1 MLLALAGITGIGKTY
16 YTNKI
21 ADNLGFKKVRTIR
34 TRQMRRGEQNGKTG
48 LFLTKVQLE
57 KLKNEDKIAYSFQ
70 VFGGTYAYLKED
82 IFSKEDM
89 VFEMHYTTI
98 DDWKKI
104 RPDIKTIYILPKDIE
119 ITKSKILERNLSVE
133 QEKER
138 LKEIEEHYDKMTS
151 DEKLRNM
158 FDFIV
163 YNNYDMDSEEQIL
176 NLVNRIKK
184 NEENGGNMTV

>member
-1 MLLALAGITGIGKTY
+1 
-16 YTNKI
+16 
-21 ADNLGFKKVRTIR
+21 
-34 TRQMRRGEQNGKTG
+34 
-48 LFLTKVQLE
+48 
-57 KLKNEDKIAYSFQ
+57 
-70 VFGGTYAYLKED
+70 
-82 IFSKEDM
+82 M